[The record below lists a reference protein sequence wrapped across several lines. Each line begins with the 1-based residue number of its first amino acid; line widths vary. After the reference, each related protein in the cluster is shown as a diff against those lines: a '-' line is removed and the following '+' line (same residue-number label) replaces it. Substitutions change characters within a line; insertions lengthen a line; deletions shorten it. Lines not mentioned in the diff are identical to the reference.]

1 MNSCELVMNY
11 NVIMGSNCMKCFI
24 SFTCASERV
33 KCPLSHYVVL
43 ASQSVCH
50 LDSITRSQGTH
61 NRFHEMDIT
70 FQIKKL
76 PMALDVLLRACFSCS
91 FYQHGSTNSW
101 SCNNSNSQCNNKKKL
116 LKGKIIILNIQGN
129 IDKFNEITFN
139 M

>member
-1 MNSCELVMNY
+1 
-11 NVIMGSNCMKCFI
+11 
-24 SFTCASERV
+24 
-33 KCPLSHYVVL
+33 
-43 ASQSVCH
+43 
-50 LDSITRSQGTH
+50 
-61 NRFHEMDIT
+61 MDIT

-76 PMALDVLLRACFSCS
+76 PMALDVLLGACFSCS

-129 IDKFNEITFN
+129 IDKFNVIAFN